1 MIGAAAMG
9 LVMQIT
15 PAQLKAVMPRLP
27 DAKSQEYAPHLAY
40 AMLKADINT
49 PRRCAAFLAQLA
61 HESGEFKWMEEIAD
75 GSAYEGRKDLGNT
88 QPGDGKRFK
97 GRGPIQLTGR
107 ANYIKAGQALGVDLI
122 ASPAL
127 AATAEVG
134 FQVAAWY
141 WTTRNLNA
149 KADAGDLKGITKA
162 INGGYNG
169 LSDREKYYVRAC
181 EVLGI
186 SKDTLA

>member
-1 MIGAAAMG
+1 MMGAAMA
-9 LVMQIT
+9 LVMKIT
-15 PAQLKAVMPRLP
+15 PAQLQAVMPRLP
-27 DAKSQEYAPHLAY
+27 APKAEEYAPHLAY

-49 PRRCAAFLAQLA
+49 PKRCAAFLAQLA
-61 HESGEFKWMEEIAD
+61 HESGEFRWMEEIAD

-122 ASPAL
+122 AHPAL
-127 AATAEVG
+127 AATAEIG

-141 WTTRNLNA
+141 WNTRGLNS

-181 EVLGI
+181 EVLGV
-186 SKDTLA
+186 SEEPLA